1 MIQDE
6 KGLPTIKFYKD
17 AVQDILDGRKTLEP
31 RPRSHAWISR
41 IEAAGRAHLTYGP
54 RAGKPT
60 IFATARIVGVELRG
74 FETATADDLRL
85 IGYDWPN
92 RTVEEFVAVYTD
104 WFAKELARG
113 YPVAW
118 IKFEVER
125 P

>member
-1 MIQDE
+1 
-6 KGLPTIKFYKD
+6 
-17 AVQDILDGRKTLEP
+17 
-31 RPRSHAWISR
+31 
-41 IEAAGRAHLTYGP
+41 
-54 RAGKPT
+54 
-60 IFATARIVGVELRG
+60 
-74 FETATADDLRL
+74 TADDLRL